1 MQTGLSKV
9 LPRSSEVSHHASGD
23 VLQSTSN
30 DDLHNMS
37 ENVFNEAFGDY
48 YNEIPD
54 LLHDALVSD
63 NMSHTCVKETKSVWT
78 IDNLQKILSFV

>member
-1 MQTGLSKV
+1 
-9 LPRSSEVSHHASGD
+9 
-23 VLQSTSN
+23 
-30 DDLHNMS
+30 MS

-78 IDNLQKILSFV
+78 IDNLQKIMSFV